1 MNFRD
6 ELNETYRTPEEV
18 AAEKGSKEYE
28 EGVKSA
34 GLVHGYIKDEIRKKV
49 KNGEYEI
56 VDGRKCVKFYYDKSI
71 LLLFYSRPKSF
82 KCRINKS
89 FFNRT
94 GDFRQKVYYEICDLD
109 YYNGFM
115 KTFNELN
122 EKDYIHAKIVGL
134 YDCKNLGRKLEFD
147 PVEGAVLGQPA
158 SLDRFSVV
166 VKCEITF

>member
-6 ELNETYRTPEEV
+6 ELNETYRTPEEI

-56 VDGRKCVKFYYDKSI
+56 VDGRKYVKFYYDKSI

-89 FFNRT
+89 FF
-94 GDFRQKVYYEICDLD
+94 
-109 YYNGFM
+109 
-115 KTFNELN
+115 
-122 EKDYIHAKIVGL
+122 
-134 YDCKNLGRKLEFD
+134 
-147 PVEGAVLGQPA
+147 
-158 SLDRFSVV
+158 
-166 VKCEITF
+166 